1 MWNWLD
7 FWKKINNGK
16 KKNNTMISK
25 ILFSLEAPQQ
35 PKKAIKK
42 TKTPRTMTPAAIVV
56 ELSPGTSWS
65 IA

>member
-1 MWNWLD
+1 
-7 FWKKINNGK
+7 
-16 KKNNTMISK
+16 MISK

-56 ELSPGTSWS
+56 ELSPGTS
-65 IA
+65 